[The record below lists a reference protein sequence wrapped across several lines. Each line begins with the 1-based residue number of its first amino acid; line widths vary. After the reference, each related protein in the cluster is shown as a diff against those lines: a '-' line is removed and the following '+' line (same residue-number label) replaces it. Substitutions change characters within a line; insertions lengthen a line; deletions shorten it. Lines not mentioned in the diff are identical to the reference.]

1 MADSL
6 IGTVKE
12 KVDLAKAHAP
22 DVVKTG
28 VDTIRQAAQVLDR
41 AKEEVKQTL
50 KGGADK
56 IRHQIANLTTMTRK
70 EQAEARKEEVKAKK
84 RAKRA
89 GSRARS
95 KGEETSAK
103 LVEAAA
109 PQTPT
114 LQ

>member
-6 IGTVKE
+6 IDTVKQ

-22 DVVKTG
+22 EVVKTG
-28 VDTIRQAAQVLDR
+28 VETIRAAAQVLDR

-50 KGGADK
+50 KGGAEK
-56 IRHQIANLTTMTRK
+56 IRHQVANLTTMTRK
-70 EQAEARKEEVKAKK
+70 EQAEAKKEEVKAKK

-89 GSRARS
+89 SSRA
-95 KGEETSAK
+95 KP
-103 LVEAAA
+103 VEAAA
-109 PQTPT
+109 TEAPT